1 MNNSTEQSLR
11 KRLEALEQD
20 TANEDLF
27 RLTQGRNQALQQKP
41 RKTKPIFWPAIAT
54 SLGSA
59 LLIAVLYTPT
69 GSVLSPENEIITED
83 FYSDLADENLDF
95 YYELEFYDWLAD
107 LES

>member
-27 RLTQGRNQALQQKP
+27 RLAQGRNAALQQKP
-41 RKTKPIFWPAIAT
+41 RKTKPIFWPAMAT

-59 LLIAVLYTPT
+59 LLIAVLYTPA
-69 GSVLSPENEIITED
+69 GSVLSPKSEIVTED
-83 FYSDLADENLDF
+83 FYTDLEDENLEF
-95 YYELEFYDWLAD
+95 YYDLEFYDWLAD

>member
-83 FYSDLADENLDF
+83 FHSDLADENLDF